1 MLGQHQQLRTQVN
14 QLKDGGLFC
23 LALWLAHWIRSSV
36 LQGFFPKTQI
46 IEPFYDFMWLW
57 LIIFPG
63 APLLLEFQGYYKR
76 PLVARRRD
84 IVWMLLKG
92 CSLLTVG
99 VILVMFP
106 LKIQLARAVIV
117 LFGVTSF
124 LLVFLHEEFMRYVLL
139 SRMGQ
144 AQLRRRFIL
153 VGEREDTELTRREM
167 LSRPEESI
175 DIVAEFDLNGE
186 RTEKLTDLLHRHSA
200 NGVIIQAR
208 HSNLAQIEKV
218 IQISELEGVE
228 AWLIADFLKTPL
240 SRKSF
245 DYFHGRP
252 LLVFRTTPEISWQ
265 GVAKV
270 VLDMSG
276 ASLLL
281 ILSSPFLLLA
291 GLLVKLTSPGPIFFR
306 QQRCGLNG
314 QPFTMLKFRTMSTD
328 AEQRQHE
335 LAMFNEMSGPV
346 FKMTNDPRITRVGAL
361 LRKFSIDEFPQLLNV
376 LKGEMSL
383 VGPRPLPVDEVRRF
397 NDLAHRRRLSV
408 KPGLSCLWQ
417 IGGRNEVR
425 SFDDWVRLDL
435 EYIDN
440 WSIWLDLKIL
450 FLTIPVVVLG
460 KGAK

>member
-1 MLGQHQQLRTQVN
+1 MLGQHQQLRTQIN

-23 LALWLAHWIRSSV
+23 LALWVAHWIRASL
-36 LQGFFPKTQI
+36 LQDFFPKTQI
-46 IEPFYDFMWLW
+46 IEPFHEFMWLW

-76 PLVARRRD
+76 PLVAGRLD
-84 IVWMLLKG
+84 IAWTLLKG

-106 LKIQLARAVIV
+106 LKIHLARAVIV
-117 LFGVTSF
+117 LFGAISF
-124 LLVFLHEEFMRYVLL
+124 LLAFLHEEFMRHIVL

-144 AQLRRRFIL
+144 AQLRRKFIL
-153 VGEREDTELTRREM
+153 VGGREDTEHTRREM
-167 LSRPEESI
+167 LSHPEESI
-175 DIVAEFDLNGE
+175 DIAAEFDLDGE
-186 RTEKLTDLLHRHSA
+186 KTETLPELLHRHSA
-200 NGVIIQAR
+200 NGVIIQAS
-208 HSNLAQIEKV
+208 HSNLAEIERV
-218 IQISELEGVE
+218 IQICELEGVE
-228 AWLIADFLKTPL
+228 VWLVADFLKTRI

-265 GVAKV
+265 GLAKV
-270 VLDMSG
+270 FLDMSG
-276 ASLLL
+276 AFFLLL
-281 ILSSPFLLLA
+281 VSSPFLLLA
-291 GLLVKLTSPGPIFFR
+291 ALLVKLTSPGPVLFR

-314 QPFTMLKFRTMSTD
+314 QPFTMVKFRTMTTD
-328 AEQRQHE
+328 AEQRKHE

-408 KPGLSCLWQ
+408 KPGLTCLWQ

-425 SFDDWVRLDL
+425 SFEDWVRLDL

-440 WSIWLDLKIL
+440 WSIWLDLRIL
-450 FLTIPVVVLG
+450 LLTVPVVLLG